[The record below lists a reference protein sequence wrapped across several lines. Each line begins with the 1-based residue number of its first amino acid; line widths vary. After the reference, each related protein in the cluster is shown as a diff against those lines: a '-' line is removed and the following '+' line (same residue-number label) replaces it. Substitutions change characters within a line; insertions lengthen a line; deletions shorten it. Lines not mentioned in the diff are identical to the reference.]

1 MGGGIPDEI
10 ERLLSELY
18 EEGRRDGGMWNI
30 TPETGRLL
38 CVLARSAGA
47 KRLLEI
53 GTSNGF
59 SAIWVALAARDR
71 AGTVTTTEVS
81 GPKARLARENFK
93 QAGVENVVEVI
104 NGAALDVIPA
114 HSGPFDFVFLDAD
127 KGEQRRHLEDLLPSL
142 AANALVVSDNV
153 IDLTRS
159 LTDYLDFVRNDPR
172 FVSVMMPIGNGEEV
186 SLYLG
191 G

>member
-1 MGGGIPDEI
+1 MGAGIPDEVK
-10 ERLLSELY
+10 RFLDELY
-18 EEGRRDGGMWNI
+18 ERGRRDGGMWNI

-38 CVLARSAGA
+38 YVLAKSAGA
-47 KRLLEI
+47 KRILEV

-59 SAIWVALAARDR
+59 STIWLALAARDR
-71 AGTVTTTEVS
+71 AGAVTTIEVS
-81 GPKARLARENFK
+81 EGKTSLARENFK
-93 QAGVENVVEVI
+93 RAGVEDVVEII
-104 NGAALDVIPA
+104 NGAAFDVVPTLA
-114 HSGPFDFVFLDAD
+114 GPFDFVFLDAE
-127 KGEQRRHLEDLLPSL
+127 KREQRRYLEELLSSL

-153 IDLTRS
+153 IDLGRS

-172 FVSVMMPIGNGEEV
+172 FVSVMIPIGNGEEV